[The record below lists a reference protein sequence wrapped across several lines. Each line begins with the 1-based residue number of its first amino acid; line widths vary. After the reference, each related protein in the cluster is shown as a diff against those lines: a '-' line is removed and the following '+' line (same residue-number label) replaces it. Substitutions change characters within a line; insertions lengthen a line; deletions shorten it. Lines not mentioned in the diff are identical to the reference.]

1 MKKQLIKVFCTVFVV
16 FALVCCMTTQIVS
29 ASGDGYLLL
38 GGAFNQGID
47 EVTCKNNVNGEDY
60 PILYA
65 AIEAAIVDWD
75 WHLALL
81 NEQYG
86 KSWDM
91 ISVTGSNAMIE
102 FYAMSNEEAL
112 AFLEVYTGSPTTLKP
127 GGAAFATHWVDS
139 TTNNGPGWDICRIVF
154 LYERLETQ
162 EVLEDYYTLQIIAN
176 HEIGHAL
183 GLDDYV
189 DEQGNPLDNGVIMHP
204 HYNTCTADVPTAADL
219 NGIYAIY
226 G

>member
-1 MKKQLIKVFCTVFVV
+1 MKKQLTKILCTICVV
-16 FALVCCMTTQIVS
+16 FALVCCTTTQIVS
-29 ASGDGYLLL
+29 ASDNGYKLLGDG
-38 GGAFNQGID
+38 FSQGID
-47 EVTCKNNVNGEDY
+47 EVTCKNNVNGENF

-75 WHLALL
+75 WHLGLL

-86 KSWDM
+86 KNWDM
-91 ISVTGSNAMIE
+91 TSVSEANAMIE
-102 FYAMSNEEAL
+102 FYAMSNEEAY
-112 AFLEVYTGSPTTLKP
+112 AFLETYTGNADELDSSKAANTTCWAYLTPDNSIKWNYC
-127 GGAAFATHWVDS
+127 T
-139 TTNNGPGWDICRIVF
+139 IIF
-154 LYERLETQ
+154 LYENLALHG
-162 EVLEDYYTLQIIAN
+162 VLENYYTLQIIAN